1 MRAAHNVAR
10 VSCLAALL
18 AASSYPVARGSIE
31 VPRRAAPP
39 KPPVKG
45 RTGGTSSKSGQD
57 SGVGEGG
64 YGWENLGE
72 DAGCIAGRP
81 ACCASGTGGDAAA
94 APAQRCTE
102 QIRGVAEVVA
112 GSSRGGGGGVGVAT
126 RSSAQV
132 GGGPFSRYFF

>member
-31 VPRRAAPP
+31 VPRRTAPP
-39 KPPVKG
+39 KPPVAG
-45 RTGGTSSKSGQD
+45 RPGGPSSKSGQD

-64 YGWENLGE
+64 YGWDNLG
-72 DAGCIAGRP
+72 DDVGCTAGGP
-81 ACCASGTGGDAAA
+81 ASSAAA
-94 APAQRCTE
+94 AGSDAAPPQRDAE
-102 QIRGVAEVVA
+102 QSRGVSEVVA
-112 GSSRGGGGGVGVAT
+112 GSSRGGGGGVGVAG

-132 GGGPFSRYFF
+132 GGGAFL